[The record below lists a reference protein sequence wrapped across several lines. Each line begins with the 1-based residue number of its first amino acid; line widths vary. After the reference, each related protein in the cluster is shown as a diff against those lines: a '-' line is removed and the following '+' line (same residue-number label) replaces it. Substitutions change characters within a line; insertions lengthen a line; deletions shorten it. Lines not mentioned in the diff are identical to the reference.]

1 MPEEVKLSRS
11 CGLSLIQLFF
21 NHYFICGTFLKND
34 MKGIKTCWIHAE
46 DLTLAGMFD
55 ILDKEP
61 RLLTK
66 AVVFFT
72 VFILTIYR

>member
-1 MPEEVKLSRS
+1 
-11 CGLSLIQLFF
+11 
-21 NHYFICGTFLKND
+21 